1 MLCLT
6 WGVRLRPTIEN
17 CPQKPWPTGRG
28 LRASRGRP
36 AVIPTQ
42 EYGTPDFTEE
52 GDEELAALYRVAVLA
67 EDGLYH
73 DGETP

>member
-1 MLCLT
+1 M
-6 WGVRLRPTIEN
+6 
-17 CPQKPWPTGRG
+17 
-28 LRASRGRP
+28 
-36 AVIPTQ
+36 IPTQ

-52 GDEELAALYRVAVLA
+52 GDEKLAALYRVAVLA